1 MHVVCGIKGQ
11 FDLIDLFR
19 YLYGPLLDD
28 GQDMVTLRDLEDE
41 EEIAA
46 GKDMI
51 WRHALHTDSRRAWK
65 ILSNWDEMWPLFV
78 KVLPKDYE
86 RMLQAI
92 AQAELDGLSGDEAI
106 MVAFESNKRDLARI
120 TGN

>member
-1 MHVVCGIKGQ
+1 
-11 FDLIDLFR
+11 
-19 YLYGPLLDD
+19 
-28 GQDMVTLRDLEDE
+28 MVTLQDLEDE

-46 GKDMI
+46 VKDMI
-51 WRHALHTDSRRAWK
+51 WRHALHTGSRRAWK
-65 ILSNWDEMWPLFV
+65 ILSNWDKMWPLFV

-92 AQAELDGLSGDEAI
+92 AQAELDGLSGEEAI